1 MVIAEWQNPRQLV
14 TSASVCQKQMDF
26 YFSRKENIFEKTI
39 SLVAFFVF
47 PRQRERWR
55 RKQLKLQIGDN
66 WKFKYSQQR
75 GNHFI
80 NIIMECA
87 PFTNHHFYLQVVVGK
102 RVGSNHHYKNH
113 LPSRRQNDPNDFQ
126 IIQLFELEVWPKLKF

>member
-1 MVIAEWQNPRQLV
+1 MAKPQTIGHKCKCLPKTDGFLLV
-14 TSASVCQKQMDF
+14 
-26 YFSRKENIFEKTI
+26 RKENIFEKTI

-47 PRQRERWR
+47 PHRRERWR

-80 NIIMECA
+80 NIIMECD

>member
-1 MVIAEWQNPRQLV
+1 MAKDQTIGHKCKCLPKKDGFLLV
-14 TSASVCQKQMDF
+14 
-26 YFSRKENIFEKTI
+26 RKENIFEKTI

-47 PRQRERWR
+47 PRHRERWR